1 MNTTSDMLER
11 EIKFHVPPRR
21 RAGLKARLR
30 KLNADS
36 IDLHARYYDTATQ
49 RLAQAGIAL
58 RLRREGDNWIQ
69 TIKLPGPDELSRIEW
84 NHPRPEAVLDLS
96 VYDGTHIEG
105 LMAELG
111 NRLICRYITHVTRLK
126 KEVPTASGI
135 AELAYDEGAIL
146 AGGLALPIHELEL
159 EGVSGEAADLFK
171 LSREWLHD
179 HELILELRSKA
190 ARGDALASLE
200 VGSLGDTQATALKLA
215 SQGGKPARLPALAAE
230 HVLRLAA
237 PARAGQLTLA
247 PDASLGAAYLEC
259 ANDCASQIIRNS
271 SFLAGVDGM
280 KTSHEQRIEYVHQ
293 IRVGIRRLRTC
304 WQLFGK
310 AAECPDD
317 LLENLKHHFQIFG
330 QARDLDV
337 IQTEL
342 LPRLIHA
349 GMPPNTAP
357 DTLEI
362 SDTSSAR
369 AGLTAA
375 PEYQQVL
382 LDLLEHLVLYG
393 DKLPNDRALNK
404 RAAPQL
410 CKRLNIWLSDIKSKA
425 SAFLEA
431 DWDERHMMRKRV
443 KRLRYGMEFSQGAL
457 DPARLT
463 PLRNALMSAQKALG
477 QLNDLYVA
485 AEYYRGAGARH
496 TSAMFALGWLAATQG
511 HEAQASQMAL
521 QRLSKSGRFSPAAVK
536 TRKQKRG

>member
-1 MNTTSDMLER
+1 MLER

-30 KLNADS
+30 KLGADS
-36 IDLHARYYDTATQ
+36 INLHARYYDTATQ

-58 RLRREGDNWIQ
+58 RLRREGDDWIQ

-84 NHPRPEAVLDLS
+84 NHPRPEPVLDLS
-96 VYDGTHIEG
+96 VYDGTHIED

-126 KEVPTASGI
+126 KEIPTASGV

-146 AGGLALPIHELEL
+146 AGSLALPIHELEL
-159 EGVSGEAADLFK
+159 EGVSGTAADLFA
-171 LSREWLHD
+171 LSREWLHK

-200 VGSLGDTQATALKLA
+200 MGSQGDTQATALKLA
-215 SQGGKPARLPALAAE
+215 SKGGKLSRLPALGVE

-237 PARAGQLTLA
+237 PARAGQVLLA
-247 PDASLGAAYLEC
+247 TDANLGAAYLEC
-259 ANDCASQIIRNS
+259 ANDCAGQIIRNS

-310 AAECPDD
+310 AAQYPET
-317 LLENLKHHFQIFG
+317 LLQSLKHHFQIFG

-342 LPRLIHA
+342 LPRLIQA

-357 DTLEI
+357 ETLEI
-362 SDTSSAR
+362 SDTLSAR

-382 LDLLEHLVLYG
+382 LDLMEHLVLYG
-393 DKLPNDRALNK
+393 DHLPTERALNK
-404 RAAPQL
+404 HAAPQL
-410 CKRLNIWLSDIKSKA
+410 CKRLNTWLSDIKNKA
-425 SAFLEA
+425 PEFLEA
-431 DWDERHMMRKRV
+431 DWDERHMMRKRI
-443 KRLRYGMEFSQGAL
+443 KRLRYGMEFSQGVL
-457 DPARLT
+457 DPSRLA
-463 PLRNALMSAQKALG
+463 PLRNSLMSAQKALG

-485 AEYYRGAGARH
+485 AEYYRGAGAKH
-496 TSAMFALGWLAATQG
+496 SSAMFALGWLAATQD
-511 HEAQASQMAL
+511 HEAQASHMAL
-521 QRLSKSGRFSPAAVK
+521 QSLSKAGRFSPAPIKA
-536 TRKQKRG
+536 RKPKRN